1 MKDKKAAKKII
12 RLAKE
17 HPDWY
22 TEQDVFFAKM
32 VKKRIKQ
39 EYSEKEYWEGKVPDD
54 QFEEYLRKY
63 GYEYTPTDYHK
74 IPSRY

>member
-1 MKDKKAAKKII
+1 MKDKKAAKKLIK
-12 RLAKE
+12 LAKK

-22 TEQDVFFAKM
+22 T
-32 VKKRIKQ
+32 
-39 EYSEKEYWEGKVPDD
+39 EKEYWEGKVPEELFD
-54 QFEEYLRKY
+54 EYLNKY